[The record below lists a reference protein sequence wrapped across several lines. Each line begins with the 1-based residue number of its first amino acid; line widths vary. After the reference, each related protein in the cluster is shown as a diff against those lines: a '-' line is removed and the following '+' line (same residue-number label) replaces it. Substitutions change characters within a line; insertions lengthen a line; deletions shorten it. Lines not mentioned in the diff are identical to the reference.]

1 MSEVFLSID
10 KFFPLPVTFW
20 LISTLSLSF
29 TRSDGWKLLL
39 STWAPDEAW
48 RVTWLAIRNTS
59 CNTDLSCCVV
69 CGTVPRAGAPEQLR
83 RQANEVQRQ
92 DWAGRMGYKWGASK
106 ENIKSVLILK
116 GLSCQIIPSCK
127 TAECYQMKWGWIHMS
142 KISFF
147 PEWWSYLRLGCF
159 KISDSV
165 HSTSWTASYFRLC
178 DVSQLCPQWDFI
190 F

>member
-106 ENIKSVLILK
+106 ENIKSVSILK
-116 GLSCQIIPSCK
+116 DYLVKLFLLVKQQSAI
-127 TAECYQMKWGWIHMS
+127 KWSGVEFTWVKFH
-142 KISFF
+142 FF
-147 PEWWSYLRLGCF
+147 Q
-159 KISDSV
+159 SDGV
-165 HSTSWTASYFRLC
+165 T
-178 DVSQLCPQWDFI
+178 
-190 F
+190 